1 MDSTRPTIGQRTW
14 AIAEGFIPGRSTGP
28 DDMESHETV
37 CVLNTSDQDANVNVM
52 IYFSDREPAGP
63 YLIRVPARRTVHQ
76 WISKLSEPEP
86 VPTDTDYAMLLHS
99 DVPVVVQ
106 HSRLDSREP
115 ANALLSTLAFP
126 VAD

>member
-63 YLIRVPARRTVHQ
+63 YRIRVPARRTVHQ